1 MDGCVVVFGVSG
13 VGKTSACKAYV
24 ARHPDTLFVSAST
37 LLKSA
42 MRATGEALRT
52 AKASEIVSNQERLGA
67 GLALFRAGREE
78 RPVLIDAHGVIDND
92 RKLVRVPVSA
102 IRSLSPD
109 RLVLIQASPAEI
121 AARRAM
127 DARPRPIRSIKEIER
142 ELKAECKAVRAFAN
156 ELGLDL
162 LIGEAGPGFSLDALL
177 DVEPTPAL
185 RE

>member
-1 MDGCVVVFGVSG
+1 
-13 VGKTSACKAYV
+13 
-24 ARHPDTLFVSAST
+24 
-37 LLKSA
+37 
-42 MRATGEALRT
+42 
-52 AKASEIVSNQERLGA
+52 
-67 GLALFRAGREE
+67 
-78 RPVLIDAHGVIDND
+78 
-92 RKLVRVPVSA
+92 
-102 IRSLSPD
+102 
-109 RLVLIQASPAEI
+109 
-121 AARRAM
+121 M